1 MFLNYYK
8 DIQLM
13 NLPLSLA
20 AGILGS
26 IEGVFLKT
34 FVVTFLSVGFLI
46 AVYFFG
52 KRKAGQ
58 YFFYYNKGFSKAKLV
73 ISTYLLN
80 VLVVILL
87 LMAIMV
93 YK

>member
-34 FVVTFLSVGFLI
+34 FVVTFLTVGFLT
-46 AVYFFG
+46 AVYFFDQ
-52 KRKAGQ
+52 RKAEQ
-58 YFFYYNKGFSKAKLV
+58 YFFYYNKGFSKPRLV

-87 LMAIMV
+87 LVAIMV

>member
-1 MFLNYYK
+1 
-8 DIQLM
+8 M
-13 NLPLSLA
+13 NLSLSLT

-34 FVVTFLSVGFLI
+34 FVITFLSVGFLT
-46 AVYFFG
+46 AVYFFDQ
-52 KRKAGQ
+52 RKAEQ
-58 YFFYYNKGFSKAKLV
+58 YFFYYNKGFSKAKLI

-80 VLVVILL
+80 VLMVILIL
-87 LMAIMV
+87 LAVMV

>member
-8 DIQLM
+8 DIQFV

-34 FVVTFLSVGFLI
+34 FMITFLTVGFLA
-46 AVYFFG
+46 AVYFFEQ
-52 KRKAGQ
+52 RKAHQ
-58 YFFYYNKGFSKAKLV
+58 YFFYYNKGFSKSRLI

-87 LMAIMV
+87 LIAIMV

>member
-1 MFLNYYK
+1 
-8 DIQLM
+8 M

-34 FVVTFLSVGFLI
+34 FIVTFLSVGFVT

-52 KRKAGQ
+52 QRKAGQ
-58 YFFYYNKGFSKAKLV
+58 YFFYYNKGISKAKLV
-73 ISTYLLN
+73 ISTCLLN
-80 VLVVILL
+80 VLVVILVL
-87 LMAIMV
+87 IAIMV
-93 YK
+93 SK